1 MKLKNRFPGI
11 RGKSGFNKT
20 FNPGAARENMLNDTP
35 DINIAFQLFA
45 MAEKVPD
52 FPILTFES
60 KGQPDEILTYGALAR
75 KGNRLAEALRSAG
88 MVPGDSVAVVMGN
101 RPETI
106 ISLYA
111 GLATGAVMVPLD
123 PGFGWEKLA
132 YLLRRCHARGI
143 IFSEEGADSSGD
155 MLSALGDIKILG
167 VKRRRGPRP
176 SRSPRYPD
184 LDDIFENG
192 PGKAVV
198 PGKAP
203 VHDLA
208 MILHTSGTTG
218 IPKGVGIKTRSL
230 HHYVVMALEVFKYTP
245 QDRLYTG
252 LPLTHGNSYSV
263 TVIPSLL
270 LGIPAVISR
279 YFDTDRI
286 WDICNRHGCTSFSL
300 LGGLAADICR
310 RPRQALDA
318 VHSVTKV
325 VSAGTPCHIWKV
337 FEQRFNVTIHEWYA
351 TLEGGFAH
359 NPPGIGPVGSF
370 GKPEAGFFDF
380 KVVGKEGQE
389 CMAGEIG
396 ELLFRC
402 VDKKGGGNP
411 GAGEWHRTGDMVHQ
425 DTQGWFFF
433 DFRKEQGFLR
443 HGEHFAA
450 QEVEKVL
457 LDHPEV
463 GEVCVYGVD
472 SISGA
477 AGEQDLV
484 AAIIPCSGITPDVI
498 GIFEFCANR
507 LPASARP
514 TFLQLV
520 KSIPRTPT
528 EKVIR
533 RLLKEGFEPSNPYI
547 YQF

>member
-1 MKLKNRFPGI
+1 
-11 RGKSGFNKT
+11 
-20 FNPGAARENMLNDTP
+20 MLNSTP

-52 FPILTFES
+52 IPILTFEH
-60 KGQPDEILTYGALAR
+60 KGQPDEILTYGDLAR
-75 KGNRLAEALRSAG
+75 KGNRLAGALRSAG
-88 MVPGDSVAVVMGN
+88 IVPGDTVAVVMGN

-111 GLATGAVMVPLD
+111 GLATGAVMLPLD

-143 IFSEEGADSSGD
+143 IFSEEGTDTPGD
-155 MLSALGDIKILG
+155 ILPALADIKILG
-167 VKRRRGPRP
+167 VKRRKGP
-176 SRSPRYPD
+176 SMSPRYTD

-192 PGKAVV
+192 RGKEVV
-198 PGKAP
+198 PEKKAA
-203 VHDLA
+203 HDLA

-230 HHYVVMALEVFKYTP
+230 HHYVVMAREIFKYTA

-286 WDICNRHGCTSFSL
+286 WDICNRYGCTSFSL

-310 RPRQALDA
+310 RPRQPFDA
-318 VHSVTKV
+318 DHLVTKV
-325 VSAGTPCHIWKV
+325 VSAGTPRHIWKA

-370 GKPEAGFFDF
+370 GKPVEGFFEF
-380 KVVGKEGQE
+380 KVVGGGDQE
-389 CMAGEIG
+389 CVAGEIG

-402 VDKKGGGNP
+402 VDKKAAMAYQIP
-411 GAGEWHRTGDMVHQ
+411 LQDAGILGSDGWHRTGDMVHR
-425 DTQGWFFF
+425 DTQGWYFF
-433 DFRKEQGFLR
+433 DFRKEQEFLR

-463 GEVCVYGVD
+463 GEACVYGVD

-477 AGEQDLV
+477 TGEQDLV

-498 GIFEFCANR
+498 GIFEFCSNR

-520 KSIPRTPT
+520 KSMPRTPT

-533 RLLKEGFEPSNPYI
+533 RLLKEGFDPANPYI